1 MNKVF
6 RVLHPVPI
14 LRAATP
20 DDVGEII
27 SLFADEVQAGRML
40 LRKAEE
46 MRANIDMWRVA
57 EHQEQIVG
65 CVSLVFFNPELCE
78 VRSLA
83 VSPTYRGNGLGEK
96 LIKAG
101 IDLARVKDARRV
113 LTLTRA
119 AQLFEEIGFQRQ
131 QVFDFPE
138 KVWRDCKP
146 CPFLHNCDEVA
157 LVYYIHKN
165 ED

>member
-1 MNKVF
+1 MNKGI
-6 RVLHPVPI
+6 RVLHSVPI
-14 LRAATP
+14 LRAAKL
-20 DDVGEII
+20 DDVKEII

-40 LRKAEE
+40 PRKAEE

-65 CVSLVFFNPELCE
+65 CVSLVFFNPEICE

-83 VSPTYRGNGLGEK
+83 VSPTYRGNGLGAK

-101 IDLARVKDARRV
+101 IDLAQVKDARRV

-119 AQLFEEIGFQRQ
+119 AQLFEDMGFQRH
-131 QVFDFPE
+131 QVLDFPE

-157 LVYYIHKN
+157 LVYYIHRN